1 LHGKRVNQDLGRLSG
16 VASEIW
22 PDSPISRRVS
32 VTLQCGENQLAI
44 FIEATPVSALLTP
57 ATVLLLPIALTLCIR
72 WVVLQSQEGRQKTV
86 WATYRS
92 FAQLILAAT
101 VAGWWVIWSMH
112 GRAGL
117 DSIIIARW
125 PGAAKTSVAETLLF
139 WLPPTVSLGI
149 FLLLCYAYDQGI
161 FRLKWTIANAFRQ
174 AWWRLVSFVIPL
186 LLVAAGFEAI
196 LQRKVRG
203 IAWLLVAGVVSKV
216 GTGFLRRSQGM
227 KFNKL
232 KSGELRNRALS
243 MASRMGVTL
252 DRVYVVPAGKGHLT
266 NAYGISNAIALT
278 DNLGKYLTKTQLEFV
293 MAHELAHVKLKHV
306 RKYFL
311 LGVAVFS
318 ITGVLL
324 FWFSQRALPLRPLL
338 QLVAMIG
345 PLVTLYYCSR
355 RFEYSADEE
364 AVDFTGD
371 PETAIWALANLRQSS
386 ELPAAYDRLTELF
399 ATHPTLAHRVHAI
412 ANDGRIPA
420 DRLTDIL
427 KEAGILLSA
436 AQIR

>member
-1 LHGKRVNQDLGRLSG
+1 MSD
-16 VASEIW
+16 VASEIG
-22 PDSPISRRVS
+22 PASPISGRVS
-32 VTLQCGENQLAI
+32 VTLQFGEHQLAI
-44 FIEATPVSALLTP
+44 FIEARPVNALLTP

-72 WVVLQSQEGRQKTV
+72 WAVRQNQEGRQKTV

-92 FAQLILAAT
+92 FGRFILAIT
-101 VAGWWVIWSMH
+101 VTGWWVIWDMH
-112 GRAGL
+112 GRSGL

-125 PGAAKTSVAETLLF
+125 PGAVNTSAAETLLF
-139 WLPPTVSLGI
+139 WVPPILSLGI
-149 FLLLCYAYDQGI
+149 FLLLCYTFDQHI
-161 FRLKWTIANAFRQ
+161 FRLKWTITNAFRQ

-186 LLVAAGFEAI
+186 LLVASGFDTI
-196 LQRKVRG
+196 LDRKIRG
-203 IAWLLVAGVVSKV
+203 IAWLLAAGVVSKV
-216 GTGFLRRSQGM
+216 GTGFLRRAQGM

-266 NAYGISNAIALT
+266 NAYGMSNAIALT
-278 DNLGKYLTKTQLEFV
+278 DNLGKFLTKTQLEFV
-293 MAHELAHVKLKHV
+293 VAHELAHVKLKHA

-311 LGVAVFS
+311 LVLAVFS
-318 ITGVLL
+318 IAALLL
-324 FWFSQRALPLRPLL
+324 FSFPQRALPLRPLL

-345 PLVTLYYCSR
+345 PLAALYYCSR
-355 RFEYSADEE
+355 RFEYSADGE

-371 PETAIWALANLRQSS
+371 PETAIWALANLRQSN

-399 ATHPTLAHRVHAI
+399 ATHPTLAHRVCAI

-420 DRLTDIL
+420 DQLTDIL
-427 KEAGILLSA
+427 KEAGILFSPA
-436 AQIR
+436 PSR